1 MRKGSPG
8 QAVFISV
15 GNRMAVKEKSDLSK
29 KNAHFPRF
37 LTQVLG
43 TGAFALF

>member
-15 GNRMAVKEKSDLSK
+15 ENRMAVKEKSDLSK
-29 KNAHFPRF
+29 KNMHFPRF

>member
-1 MRKGSPG
+1 
-8 QAVFISV
+8 
-15 GNRMAVKEKSDLSK
+15 MAVIEKSDLSK